1 VLVID
6 LEKSQTKRLK
16 EEGSLRDL
24 VKELEIVGE
33 EIKLIKVE
41 QKKLK
46 RNIKDLM
53 EKAEKKEDVFYVNQ
67 FELGGRII

>member
-1 VLVID
+1 MLVID

>member
-1 VLVID
+1 MLVID

-67 FELGGRII
+67 FELGGRIT

>member
-1 VLVID
+1 MLVID

-46 RNIKDLM
+46 RNIKELM